1 MALAIG
7 SLLVFVRILASVLT
21 APLLSHARVPF
32 LFRVG
37 LSGMLALVTVPIL
50 MQHNHFYEA
59 ENLDLFSA
67 IFNEA
72 LIGATI
78 GLGVMILISA
88 AQVAGQI
95 IGQLAGINLTDPI
108 GGESANV
115 GGVMASF
122 FNMMSLAVFAM
133 MGGPEMMVTA
143 VLDTFQQV
151 PLGQSVVQ
159 SDLLELIGTLLG
171 QSLSLAVRA
180 VGPAIAALLISTLT
194 LGFINRTMPQLNML
208 QFGLN
213 ANLVVLWLAVFLTLG
228 GCVWLFVD
236 DIQSA
241 VDHVRISLTQ
251 QQNASLHVPR

>member
-1 MALAIG
+1 MALATG
-7 SLLVFVRILASVLT
+7 ALLVFVRILSSILT
-21 APLLSHARVPF
+21 APLLSHARVPMMI
-32 LFRVG
+32 RVG
-37 LSGMLALVTVPIL
+37 LAGLLTLVSVPIL
-50 MQHNHFYEA
+50 LQHETFLKVSE
-59 ENLDLFSA
+59 LDLFSA
-67 IFNEA
+67 MINEL

-78 GLGVMILISA
+78 GLGVTILISA

-95 IGQLAGINLTDPI
+95 IGQLAGINLTDSI
-108 GGESANV
+108 GGENAQV
-115 GGVMASF
+115 GGVMAGF
-122 FNMMSLAVFAM
+122 FNMLSLAVFAL

-143 VLDTFQQV
+143 VLDTFYQV
-151 PLGQSVVQ
+151 PLGQQVAQ
-159 SDLLELIGTLLG
+159 SELLELIGVLLG

-180 VGPAIAALLISTLT
+180 VGPAVAALLITTLT

-241 VDHVRISLTQ
+241 VEHVRTSLTRHHS
-251 QQNASLHVPR
+251 ASLYVP

>member
-7 SLLVFVRILASVLT
+7 SLLVFVRILASILT
-21 APLLSHARVPF
+21 APLLSHARVP
-32 LFRVG
+32 LTIRIA
-37 LSGMLALVTVPIL
+37 LSGLLSFATVPIL
-50 MQHNHFYEA
+50 IQNSAFSNV

-67 IFNEA
+67 IINEA

-78 GLGVMILISA
+78 GIGITILLSA
-88 AQVAGQI
+88 AQVAGQV

-108 GGESANV
+108 GGENAQV
-115 GGVMASF
+115 GGVMAGF
-122 FNMMSLAVFAM
+122 FNLLSLAVFAM
-133 MGGPEMMVTA
+133 MGGPELMVSA
-143 VLDTFQQV
+143 VLDTFHEV
-151 PLGQSVVQ
+151 PLGQTVRQ
-159 SDLLELIGTLLG
+159 SELLELIGVLLG

-194 LGFINRTMPQLNML
+194 LGFISRTMPQLNML

-213 ANLVVLWLAVFLTLG
+213 ANLIVLWLAVFLTLG

-241 VDHVRISLTQ
+241 VDHIRVSLSQ
-251 QQNASLHVPR
+251 QQSASLNVPR